1 LPGDC
6 WWQKYTLAFWATRP
20 TGVEYYA
27 ANGNSVQFLS
37 PKRTLSNGWSYYEIE
52 VTAIS
57 GQPVGIVCYGT
68 GGLANALI
76 DEVMFCPTA
85 ASMQSLSYDTRSG
98 QITAQNNGSGQ
109 ILYFEYDGLGR
120 MIKTTDEQGILIKT
134 QEYKLQDN

>member
-1 LPGDC
+1 
-6 WWQKYTLAFWATRP
+6 
-20 TGVEYYA
+20 
-27 ANGNSVQFLS
+27 
-37 PKRTLSNGWSYYEIE
+37 